1 MTPLG
6 RQAIV
11 IGGSIAGLM
20 TARVLSDFFE
30 QVVIL
35 ERNEV
40 EDRPSIHK
48 SVPQG
53 NHLHGLLQGGQK
65 VLSFFFPGFVED
77 LHQFGAT
84 RATVGRDVVW
94 YLPDG
99 KAYNPTGSLRI
110 PVDFGLEAHC
120 ASQG

>member
-35 ERNEV
+35 ERDEV

-65 VLSFFFPGFVED
+65 VLSFFSLASWRISINSEQPEPQLDVTSSGIC
-77 LHQFGAT
+77 LTARLTT
-84 RATVGRDVVW
+84 RLA
-94 YLPDG
+94 P
-99 KAYNPTGSLRI
+99 
-110 PVDFGLEAHC
+110 
-120 ASQG
+120 